1 MILNTSEYSASSMLS
16 DSPIRCATGLSGL
29 SLNFRRERKV
39 CGELVVH
46 EVCSFRLQYANIPVF
61 ASSINLLFPPDYRI
75 VIICSNEE
83 EGKSHVISK
92 LQFYRRPYS
101 ALPPDASFAE
111 YLLGHFRRWPESAFK
126 KGLSRAT
133 VASVVDRDK

>member
-1 MILNTSEYSASSMLS
+1 MILSTSECSASSMLN
-16 DSPIRCATGLSGL
+16 DSPIRCVTGLCGL

-39 CGELVVH
+39 SGELVAH
-46 EVCSFRLQYANIPVF
+46 EVCSFGLQYANIP
-61 ASSINLLFPPDYRI
+61 SSINLPFPPDYRI

-101 ALPPDASFAE
+101 ALPPDARFAE
-111 YLLGHFRRWPESAFK
+111 YLLGHFRRWPESTFK